1 MLTRTITYRMTI
13 SNAHKAVNMMLDAM
27 FCQRTPDRRQ
37 HSFMYNKPGGHP
49 LAGGAGFEV
58 NYDDRGLLKAA
69 LFMRRNAAP
78 HLGSLSVG
86 DVEKVLTDF
95 ICDNFWIIDNDAWE
109 GCLLGVG
116 QARDAPFSDFVS
128 VGTKERLAEAIA
140 VADIFVEPRQLVTF
154 PLVTVRV
161 EEEFECPTFFFV
173 RPDGLKLS
181 RLPPGYIDADLQS
194 DSFPPFGRWDGIRRS
209 PSSWLGVWAG
219 TAEVAKRHRAA
230 IVGALALLPHRLER
244 YLFSGRTL
252 FGGLCTFAGSLSMTT
267 GDPHTPPLS
276 EDIVIGKAD
285 HGWLTILADKLVS
298 PAKVDKRQ
306 MRALEYFF
314 RAWVPDPTRRF
325 PTLFGALD
333 AIYGDA
339 GKATQS
345 VIEAVGPV
353 MGSAYD
359 YDRLKLLLGLR
370 ASVIHGGAPNVY
382 ESSDYHKYY
391 ERHEED
397 ATRDLELIVARCLQ
411 TVIFGTAMQARPY
424 THAALIKQHTGR
436 DI

>member
-1 MLTRTITYRMTI
+1 MTAAV
-13 SNAHKAVNMMLDAM
+13 SNARIAVDMMLDAM
-27 FCQRTPDRRQ
+27 FCQRAPDRRQ

-49 LAGGAGFEV
+49 FVGGAGFEV
-58 NYDDRGLLKAA
+58 NYEGRGLLKAA
-69 LFMRRNAAP
+69 LFMRRNAAA
-78 HLGSLSVG
+78 HLGSLSVS

-95 ICDNFWIIDNDAWE
+95 ISNNFWIIGNEAWD
-109 GCLLGVG
+109 GCLLGAG
-116 QARDAPFSDFVS
+116 QSRDAPFAEFVS
-128 VGTKERLAEAIA
+128 ATTKQRLTETIA
-140 VADIFVEPRQLVTF
+140 ASDLFVEPRQLVTF

-161 EEEFECPTFFFV
+161 AEEFECPTFFIV
-173 RPDGLKLS
+173 KPDGLKLS
-181 RLPPGYIDADLQS
+181 RLPPGYIDADLRS
-194 DSFPPFGRWDGIRRS
+194 DSFPPFGRWDGTRRS

-230 IVGALALLPHRLER
+230 ILGAVALLPHRMER

-252 FGGLCTFAGSLSMTT
+252 FGGLCTFAGSLSMMS
-267 GDPHTPPLS
+267 GDPHTPALS
-276 EDIVIGKAD
+276 EDILIGKAD
-285 HGWLTILADKLVS
+285 HGWLAVLADKLVS
-298 PAKVDKRQ
+298 PTKVDKRR
-306 MRALEYFF
+306 MRALEYFY

-391 ERHEED
+391 ERYEED
-397 ATRDLELIVARCLQ
+397 ATRDLEYIVARCLQ
-411 TVIFGTAMQARPY
+411 TVIFGSALRERPH

>member
-1 MLTRTITYRMTI
+1 MTI
-13 SNAHKAVNMMLDAM
+13 SNAGKVVDMMLEAM
-27 FCQRTPDRRQ
+27 FCQRTPNRRQ
-37 HSFMYNKPGGHP
+37 HSFMYNKPGRMPHV
-49 LAGGAGFEV
+49 GGVGFEV
-58 NYDDRGLLKAA
+58 NYDDRLLLKAA

-78 HLGSLSVG
+78 HLRSLSVG
-86 DVEKVLTDF
+86 DVEKVLMDF
-95 ICDNFWIIDNDAWE
+95 ISDNFWIIGNEAWD
-109 GCLLGVG
+109 GRLLGTG
-116 QARDAPFSDFVS
+116 QDQDASFSEFVP
-128 VGTKERLAEAIA
+128 VGTKKRLAETIA
-140 VADIFVEPRQLVTF
+140 ASDLFVEPRQLVVF

-161 EEEFECPTFFFV
+161 EEEFECPAYFLV
-173 RPDGLKLS
+173 RPNGLKLS
-181 RLPPGYIDADLQS
+181 RMPPGYIDADLQS
-194 DSFPPFGRWDGIRRS
+194 DSFPPFGRWNGIRQS
-209 PSSWLGVWAG
+209 PASWLGIWAG

-230 IVGALALLPHRLER
+230 ILGAMALLPHRLER
-244 YLFSGRTL
+244 YLFSDRTL
-252 FGGLCTFAGSLSMTT
+252 FGGFCTFAGSLSVAT

-285 HGWLTILADKLVS
+285 HGWLTILANKLVS
-298 PAKVDKRQ
+298 PTKVDKRQ
-306 MRALEYFF
+306 MRALEYFY
-314 RAWVPDPTRRF
+314 RAWVPDPTHRF

-370 ASVIHGGAPNVY
+370 ASVVHGGAPNVY
-382 ESSDYHKYY
+382 ESNDYHKYY

-411 TVIFGTAMQARPY
+411 AVIFGSAMEERPHTY
-424 THAALIKQHTGR
+424 AALLRHHTGR
-436 DI
+436 DG

>member
-1 MLTRTITYRMTI
+1 MTAAV
-13 SNAHKAVNMMLDAM
+13 SNARIVVDMMLDAM
-27 FCQRTPDRRQ
+27 FCQRAPDRRQ

-49 LAGGAGFEV
+49 FVGGAGFEV
-58 NYDDRGLLKAA
+58 NYEDRGLLKAA

-78 HLGSLSVG
+78 HLGSLSVS

-95 ICDNFWIIDNDAWE
+95 ISNNFWIIGNEAWD
-109 GCLLGVG
+109 GCLLGAG
-116 QARDAPFSDFVS
+116 QSRDTPFAEFVS
-128 VGTKERLAEAIA
+128 ATTKQSLTETIA
-140 VADIFVEPRQLVTF
+140 ASDLFVEPRQLVTF

-161 EEEFECPTFFFV
+161 AEEFECPTFFIV
-173 RPDGLKLS
+173 KPDGLKLS

-194 DSFPPFGRWDGIRRS
+194 DSFPPFGRWDGTRRS

-230 IVGALALLPHRLER
+230 ILGAVALLPHRMER

-252 FGGLCTFAGSLSMTT
+252 FGGLCTFAGSLSMMSD
-267 GDPHTPPLS
+267 DPHTPALS
-276 EDIVIGKAD
+276 EDIIIGKAD
-285 HGWLTILADKLVS
+285 HGWLAVLADKLLS
-298 PAKVDKRQ
+298 PTKVDKRR
-306 MRALEYFF
+306 MRALEYFY

-391 ERHEED
+391 ERYEED
-397 ATRDLELIVARCLQ
+397 ATRDLEYIVARCLQ
-411 TVIFGTAMQARPY
+411 TVIFGSAMRERPH